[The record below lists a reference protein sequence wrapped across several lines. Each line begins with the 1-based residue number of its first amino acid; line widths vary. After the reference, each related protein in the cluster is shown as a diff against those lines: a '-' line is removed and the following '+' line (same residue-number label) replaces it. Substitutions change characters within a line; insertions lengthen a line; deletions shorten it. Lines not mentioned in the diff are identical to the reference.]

1 MGSFSPPQFFD
12 TALDKAIQENI
23 MTPTVNAL
31 RREGRPYKGA
41 LYGGLMITNSGPNV
55 LEFNARFGD
64 PETQVILPRLKTD
77 LVDILLAVVNDN
89 LNQIKIEWSEAACV
103 GVVMAS
109 AGYPGSHQIGFPITG
124 LDEPDKEILIF
135 HAGTKTGSAQGQILT
150 SGGRVL
156 TVVATGKDIK
166 EARDKVY
173 KNISRIHF
181 KRCYYRRDIARI
193 NSGKR

>member
-1 MGSFSPPQFFD
+1 
-12 TALDKAIQENI
+12 
-23 MTPTVNAL
+23 
-31 RREGRPYKGA
+31 
-41 LYGGLMITNSGPNV
+41 MITNSGPNV

-89 LNQIKIEWSEAACV
+89 LNQIKIEWNEAACV

-109 AGYPGSHQIGFPITG
+109 AGYPGNHQIGFPITG

-181 KRCYYRRDIARI
+181 ERCYYRRDIARI